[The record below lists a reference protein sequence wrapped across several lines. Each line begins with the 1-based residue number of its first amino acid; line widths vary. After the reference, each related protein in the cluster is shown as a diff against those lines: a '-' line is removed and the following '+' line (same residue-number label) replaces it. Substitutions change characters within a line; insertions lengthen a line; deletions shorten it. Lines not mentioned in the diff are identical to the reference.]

1 MSPGISHH
9 SSVEMNL
16 TSIHVDAGLIPSL
29 TQWAKGF
36 GVAVSCGVGHRYS
49 LDLAML
55 WLWHRLVAAAPD
67 LTPSLGTSM
76 CCWCGLKKTKKKKKR
91 KENVPQIRSD
101 PVLSPLPYF
110 PFHLYLVFSGF
121 SSTDI
126 YEPGDLLMMSGVFI
140 MPTFQCMS
148 LSGRH
153 GKGQW
158 GGGHTCIW
166 RQMFA

>member
-76 CCWCGLKKTKKKKKR
+76 CCWCGLKKTKKKKK
-91 KENVPQIRSD
+91 KEKKMSPKSSQI
-101 PVLSPLPYF
+101 LSFPL
-110 PFHLYLVFSGF
+110 FHIFLF
-121 SSTDI
+121 I
-126 YEPGDLLMMSGVFI
+126 YI
-140 MPTFQCMS
+140 
-148 LSGRH
+148 
-153 GKGQW
+153 
-158 GGGHTCIW
+158 
-166 RQMFA
+166 